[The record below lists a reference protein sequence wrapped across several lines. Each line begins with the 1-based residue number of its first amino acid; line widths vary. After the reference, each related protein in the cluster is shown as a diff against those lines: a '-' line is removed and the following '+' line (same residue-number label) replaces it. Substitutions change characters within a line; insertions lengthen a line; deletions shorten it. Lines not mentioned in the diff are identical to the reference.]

1 MRTAPAK
8 NELSLL
14 KSPSLKAPG
23 AGMMPMSSLGPAP
36 GLAPPAAGVLHGV

>member
-1 MRTAPAK
+1 MCTAPAK

-14 KSPSLKAPG
+14 KSPSQKAPG
-23 AGMMPMSSLGPAP
+23 AGMVSMSSLGPAP